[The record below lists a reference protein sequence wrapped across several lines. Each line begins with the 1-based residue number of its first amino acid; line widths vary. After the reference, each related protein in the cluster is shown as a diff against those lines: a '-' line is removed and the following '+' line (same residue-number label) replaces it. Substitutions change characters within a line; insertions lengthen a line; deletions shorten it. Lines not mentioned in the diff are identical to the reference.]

1 MEILFDKLI
10 GAKKVR
16 YLIGTILLIVFMVL
30 GFMYLKK
37 ARYISKYHFY
47 SIKVKDLSSS
57 EIAIGSSINLFG
69 LKVGKVDGIRI
80 NKDFD
85 GVELRISILD
95 EVCKNLTTDTSL
107 SIVPSLFGSP
117 ELNLDPGEG
126 PRPLEEKGAIYV
138 VVEKSVNQLI
148 QKNLKSFYNEIIPE
162 VASGV
167 KYFAEAGERVKN
179 VDFDKFGSIMES
191 FDENMRQ
198 SSKFISSLNSLN
210 TDLRDVIVKMNS
222 TMDGLE
228 TFTER
233 ISGFAENTLGD
244 ENNLSDNINKVFT
257 NTEKLLQN
265 ANAISLKTNTLLET
279 FEKSSQN
286 VNTVSADIIQ
296 LTNSL
301 PDLVKS
307 INKMVEDFSTIGLAI
322 QRHWLLKRSVKDV
335 KKERLI
341 KEKSTQSPEIIQ
353 SDENDPNLDGIY

>member
-10 GAKKVR
+10 GAKKLR

-30 GFMYLKK
+30 GFVYLKK
-37 ARYISKYHFY
+37 ARYISRYHFY
-47 SIKVKDLSSS
+47 SIKVEDLSS
-57 EIAIGSSINLFG
+57 EITIGSSINLFG

-95 EVCKNLTTDTSL
+95 EVCKNLTSDASL
-107 SIVPSLFGSP
+107 SIVPTLFGSP

-126 PRPLEEKGAIYV
+126 PRPLEEKDTIHV
-138 VVEKSVNQLI
+138 VVEKSVNQLTR
-148 QKNLKSFYNEIIPE
+148 KNLKSLYNDIIPE
-162 VASGV
+162 LASGV
-167 KYFAEAGERVKN
+167 KNFAKAGERIKN

-198 SSKFISSLNSLN
+198 TSKFLLSLNSLN
-210 TDLRDVIVKMNS
+210 TDLRDIMVRMNS
-222 TMDGLE
+222 TMDGLV

-233 ISGFAENTLGD
+233 ISSFAENTFGD
-244 ENNLSDNINKVFT
+244 ENKLSDNINKLFA
-257 NTEKLLQN
+257 NTEKLFRN
-265 ANAISLKTNTLLET
+265 VNVISLKTNTLLET
-279 FEKSSQN
+279 FEKSAQN

-296 LTNSL
+296 LTKSL

-307 INKMVEDFSTIGLAI
+307 INKMVDDFSTIGLAI
-322 QRHWLLKRSVKDV
+322 QRHWLLKRSVKGV

-353 SDENDPNLDGIY
+353 SDENDQNLDGIY